1 MPTAAITKR
10 IKKIKTAYN
19 LAIVKNLITKM
30 SRKIIVT
37 GDGKPFFDGK
47 MLLATF
53 ANGAFYGGGYKCA
66 PNALVDDGLMEM
78 TVVRA
83 VSRFKFISFIK
94 YYKDGSYINNP
105 KLTDVIAY
113 RRAQKVVIEA
123 EKPFEVCIDGEN
135 YLWQR
140 VEIEILNKQLSFVLP
155 RI

>member
-1 MPTAAITKR
+1 MRFTE
-10 IKKIKTAYN
+10 
-19 LAIVKNLITKM
+19 
-30 SRKIIVT
+30 
-37 GDGKPFFDGK
+37 
-47 MLLATF
+47 
-53 ANGAFYGGGYKCA
+53 GYKCA

-83 VSRFKFISFIK
+83 VSAFKFISFIK

-123 EKPFEVCIDGEN
+123 KNRLRFALTAKTI
-135 YLWQR
+135 WQR

-155 RI
+155 LDLTQRE